1 MNRVTNRRNALK
13 TFAATGLSAVTA
25 ARLEPSALAQTASPA
40 SAFESRRSLE
50 NSFWVG
56 PNLFSFLAEG
66 KTTGGEYTMVDAIS
80 PPGAV
85 IAPHTHTREDEILFI
100 LEGELEVTLN
110 GAVSY
115 AKPGDHR
122 FMPRGGVHSFKIT
135 SPTPARVLVTFIPG
149 GLEGAYKQIAK
160 PAQSLNLP
168 PTPPPPTPEQL
179 ERVAKIFA
187 SYGYYIN
194 PPTR

>member
-1 MNRVTNRRNALK
+1 MTRSTNRRDAIK
-13 TFAATGLSAVTA
+13 TIAASSLGAVTA
-25 ARLEPSALAQTASPA
+25 ASFGPSTLAQVSAKA
-40 SAFESRRSLE
+40 SAFDSRRALE

-56 PNLFSFLAEG
+56 PNIFSFLAEA
-66 KTTGGEYTMVDAIS
+66 KTTGGEYTMVDVIS

-85 IAPHTHTREDEILFI
+85 VAPHTHTREDEILFI
-100 LEGELEVTLN
+100 LEGELEITLN
-110 GAVSY
+110 GVVSL

-135 SPTPARVLVTFIPG
+135 SSTPARTLVTFIPG

-179 ERVAKIFA
+179 ERVAKVFA
-187 SYGYYIN
+187 SYGYFVN
-194 PPTR
+194 PPAK